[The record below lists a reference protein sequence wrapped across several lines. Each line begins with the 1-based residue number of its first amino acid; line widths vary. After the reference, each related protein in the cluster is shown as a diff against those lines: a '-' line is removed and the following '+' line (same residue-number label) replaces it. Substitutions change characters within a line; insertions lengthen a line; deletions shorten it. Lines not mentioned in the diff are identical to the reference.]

1 MFKKAGMLL
10 LALAALA
17 WVIHAITSNREEN
30 RRRLAAEQI
39 AMSEQADPAELA
51 EWRERVRAAMLSK
64 VEVEGPLAKI
74 GPDVIGTIFY
84 VPPLGLRVSCNA
96 MLESVD
102 IGFDEGSTIQ
112 ITSRYAYGEGP
123 THTHHPESPAAQQM
137 HDTACSAAKET
148 LARILLEVAR

>member
-39 AMSEQADPAELA
+39 AMSEQADSADLA
-51 EWRERVRAAMLSK
+51 DWRERIRAAMLSK
-64 VEVEGPLAKI
+64 VEVEGPLAKL

-84 VPPLGLRVSCNA
+84 APPLALRVSCNA

-112 ITSRYAYGEGP
+112 IISRYAYGEGP
-123 THTHHPESPAAQQM
+123 THAYHFKSPAAQQM
-137 HDTACSAAKET
+137 HDAACNEAKEI
-148 LARILLEVAR
+148 LARILSEAAR